1 MKKGA
6 GHDTTEA
13 DNPLEDDF
21 QDDGSCLLLN
31 DEKVKRAEDAESLDN
46 IHEFHKMWSYR

>member
-13 DNPLEDDF
+13 DNPLEDEF

-31 DEKVKRAEDAESLDN
+31 DDKVNRAEDTESLYN
-46 IHEFHKMWSYR
+46 IHEFHKIWS